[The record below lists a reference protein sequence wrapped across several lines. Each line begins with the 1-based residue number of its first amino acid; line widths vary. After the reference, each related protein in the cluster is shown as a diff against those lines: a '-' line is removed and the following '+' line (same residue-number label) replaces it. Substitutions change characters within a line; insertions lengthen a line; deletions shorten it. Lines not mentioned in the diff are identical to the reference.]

1 LRGWINEKEIRYF
14 GINFHSLDGFFLF
27 NKPYKDKT
35 IPVEDIFE
43 VYPRDQVIINEMVI
57 IDGVDEDNP
66 SDVDLNDEEE
76 LEKLVK
82 KQYEQNQ
89 KGEIIFKEKNQ

>member
-1 LRGWINEKEIRYF
+1 
-14 GINFHSLDGFFLF
+14 
-27 NKPYKDKT
+27 
-35 IPVEDIFE
+35 
-43 VYPRDQVIINEMVI
+43 MVI